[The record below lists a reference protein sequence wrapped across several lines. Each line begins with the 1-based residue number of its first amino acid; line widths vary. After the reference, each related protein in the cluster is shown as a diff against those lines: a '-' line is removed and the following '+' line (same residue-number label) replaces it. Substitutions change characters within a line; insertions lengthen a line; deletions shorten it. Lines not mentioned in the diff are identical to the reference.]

1 MRDPGKPQ
9 ISQVPALA
17 VAHSPT
23 AIPAENQAPK
33 IALRLSPRRCS
44 KARQSWPGEAWD
56 LLRKSGSEC
65 VRPAYARVMREV
77 VARRIFDLAQGGI
90 SDKKQLA
97 YGAVRFLNENYR
109 HENKGPCWETIAA

>member
-33 IALRLSPRRCS
+33 IALEGEAERARLST
-44 KARQSWPGEAWD
+44 PGS
-56 LLRKSGSEC
+56 SGWHWRSAG
-65 VRPAYARVMREV
+65 RT
-77 VARRIFDLAQGGI
+77 
-90 SDKKQLA
+90 S
-97 YGAVRFLNENYR
+97 
-109 HENKGPCWETIAA
+109 AADG

>member
-44 KARQSWPGEAWD
+44 KARQSWPGF
-56 LLRKSGSEC
+56 
-65 VRPAYARVMREV
+65 RPATLLPFWNLDTGLGLAMELCILCTTRPKVISLLFRS
-77 VARRIFDLAQGGI
+77 RIRSCYPKRIL
-90 SDKKQLA
+90 
-97 YGAVRFLNENYR
+97 RFGSINHVYFQQYE
-109 HENKGPCWETIAA
+109 ETNGCA